1 MIEQEFIPYEQA
13 LALKELGFDE
23 PCLFW
28 YNLSDNNKLATNAQ
42 FDSYNPVTYT
52 NITIPKRSS
61 YNKELKAITAPLF
74 QQAFKWFRDK
84 YLLHGCID
92 LGFCPRGDGKSGFKG
107 YIKGIHERSFSS
119 KNTFFKEIETK
130 CFDTPEEAELECLK
144 KLIEI
149 CSKLK

>member
-13 LALKELGFDE
+13 LALKELGFDK

-61 YNKELKAITAPLF
+61 YNKELKAITAPLY
-74 QQAFKWFRDK
+74 QQVFRWFRDK
-84 YLLHGCID
+84 
-92 LGFCPRGDGKSGFKG
+92 
-107 YIKGIHERSFSS
+107 
-119 KNTFFKEIETK
+119 
-130 CFDTPEEAELECLK
+130 
-144 KLIEI
+144 
-149 CSKLK
+149 